1 MNPGDIPSEALS
13 WMGGAAVAAGGVV
26 LGIQRAMKSWA
37 GNSRDIERVH
47 GEVDIVQL
55 LRTELE
61 RMATQNDKLATLVNR
76 LQAQVI
82 ELTSKNAKLN
92 LQIQLLDFELKGM
105 RGIHSMDEIRI
116 EPT

>member
-1 MNPGDIPSEALS
+1 MDLSNIPDDTIGWASTA
-13 WMGGAAVAAGGVV
+13 AAVVVGLV
-26 LGIQRAMKSWA
+26 LGAQKAMKSWA
-37 GNSRDIERVH
+37 GNARDIERVQ

-61 RMATQNDKLATLVNR
+61 RMAAQNDKLATLVNR

-92 LQIQLLDFELKGM
+92 LQIQMLDFELKGM
-105 RGIHSMDEIRI
+105 RGIHGMDEIRTG
-116 EPT
+116 PT

>member
-1 MNPGDIPSEALS
+1 MSPGEIPSEVFS
-13 WMGGAAVAAGGVV
+13 WMGGVAVAAGGVA
-26 LGIQRAMKSWA
+26 LGIQRALKSWA
-37 GNSRDIERVH
+37 GNARDIERVH

-55 LRTELE
+55 LRNELE

-92 LQIQLLDFELKGM
+92 LQIQLLDFELKAM
-105 RGIHSMDEIRI
+105 RGIHGMDEPRI